1 MFVLKRNQIII
12 TALVVMIAV
21 AGYLSWNDTRGGEL
35 TVGYLLTD
43 QGEVAA
49 LIPDSGALIS
59 LFPEDYPGLIGA
71 WTTTHD
77 PAIAVSGD
85 DFQWGTL
92 TGLDLSDI
100 MALPTNEEHI
110 SEAGEAIFVNQ
121 SRDSTF
127 VQNRL
132 SREQSRS
139 SERSIL
145 NELINNANV
154 SDQHR
159 AEAADAMLEIQ
170 RRIERETAAEALIES
185 KGFAEAYV
193 RISETSVDVI
203 VSNETLSEAEL
214 AQIVEIIK
222 RKTGM
227 DATQIHVSPM
237 RRG

>member
-12 TALVVMIAV
+12 TALVIMIAV
-21 AGYLSWNDTRGGEL
+21 AGYLSWNDSRQGEM
-35 TVGYLLTD
+35 TMGYLLTD

-49 LIPDSGALIS
+49 LIPDSNALAS
-59 LFPEDYPGLIGA
+59 LFPEDYNGFGGA

-77 PAIAVSGD
+77 PTIAVSGD
-85 DFQWGTL
+85 DWGTL
-92 TGLDLSDI
+92 TGLDLADI
-100 MALPTNEEHI
+100 ASLPTNAEFLT
-110 SEAGEAIFVNQ
+110 EAGEAIFVNQ
-121 SRDSTF
+121 SRDSAF

-132 SREQSRS
+132 SREQNRS
-139 SERSIL
+139 SERAIL
-145 NELINNANV
+145 NELIHNANV
-154 SDQHR
+154 SAEHR

-193 RISETSVDVI
+193 RISDTSVDVI

-214 AQIVEIIK
+214 AQIVDIIK

-237 RRG
+237 RR

>member
-21 AGYLSWNDTRGGEL
+21 AGYLSWSDTRDYGI
-35 TVGYLLTD
+35 TVGYILTD

-49 LIPDSGALIS
+49 LIPDSGALAGM
-59 LFPEDYPGLIGA
+59 FPEDDGA
-71 WTTTHD
+71 WTTTHN

-85 DFQWGTL
+85 DFTRHTL
-92 TGLDLSDI
+92 TGLEISELFG
-100 MALPTNEEHI
+100 LPTNEEQI

-121 SRDSTF
+121 SRDSAF

-132 SREQSRS
+132 NREQSRS
-139 SERSIL
+139 MDRSIL
-145 NELINNANV
+145 NDLINNANV
-154 SDQHR
+154 SDEQR
-159 AEAADAMLEIQ
+159 AEAAETMIEIQ

-193 RISETSVDVI
+193 RISDTSVDVI
-203 VSNETLSEAEL
+203 VSTENLSEAEL
-214 AQIVEIIK
+214 AQIVDIIK

-237 RRG
+237 RR